1 MTLINTN
8 KNFYDISIVD
18 AYGANHNITVTEEQA
33 LQMLEILKIKLE
45 IKDTRYP
52 PPWVPD
58 EELRPPFIK
67 VKLT

>member
-1 MTLINTN
+1 MTLTNTN
-8 KNFYDISIVD
+8 KNFYDLSIIDV
-18 AYGANHNITVTEEQA
+18 YGKNNNITVTEEQV

-58 EELRPPFIK
+58 NELRPPYIK
-67 VKLT
+67 IKLT

>member
-1 MTLINTN
+1 MTLTNTN
-8 KNFYDISIVD
+8 KNFYDLSIIDV
-18 AYGANHNITVTEEQA
+18 YGKNHNITVAEEQV

-58 EELRPPFIK
+58 NELRPPYIK
-67 VKLT
+67 IKLT

>member
-1 MTLINTN
+1 MTLTNTI
-8 KNFYDISIVD
+8 KNFYDLSIIDV
-18 AYGANHNITVTEEQA
+18 YGKNHNITVTEEQV

-58 EELRPPFIK
+58 NELRPPYIK
-67 VKLT
+67 IKLT